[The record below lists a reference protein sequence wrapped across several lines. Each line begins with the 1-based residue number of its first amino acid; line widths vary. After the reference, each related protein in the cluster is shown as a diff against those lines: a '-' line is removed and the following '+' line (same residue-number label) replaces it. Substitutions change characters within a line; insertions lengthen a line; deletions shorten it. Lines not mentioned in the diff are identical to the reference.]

1 MVGGGGGWGGGGG
14 GGGRG
19 GGVGRGGGRGGGGRG
34 GGGVGGGRGVRGE
47 VREGVSRVWR
57 KWGRE
62 SRGRS
67 FMNFSPLIKKVN
79 HMNKGGFSLL
89 SHIPLTIVFCT
100 F

>member
-1 MVGGGGGWGGGGG
+1 M
-14 GGGRG
+14 
-19 GGVGRGGGRGGGGRG
+19 GRG

-89 SHIPLTIVFCT
+89 SHINPLDNRFLYFLSIKILQRKLRNT
-100 F
+100 